1 VNHVLAQILSSG
13 VNAFAIS
20 AMAVWALI
28 ALVAVL
34 LYVMGWFFAIVEVV
48 RREDMESAV
57 RVVWILLLIF
67 LPFFGTIIYFVIGRQ
82 R

>member
-1 VNHVLAQILSSG
+1 
-13 VNAFAIS
+13 
-20 AMAVWALI
+20 MAVWALI